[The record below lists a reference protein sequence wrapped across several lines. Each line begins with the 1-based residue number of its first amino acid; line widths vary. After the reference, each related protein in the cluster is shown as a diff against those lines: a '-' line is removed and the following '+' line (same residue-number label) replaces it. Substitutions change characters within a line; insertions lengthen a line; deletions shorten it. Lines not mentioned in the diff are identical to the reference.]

1 MASMWGFAD
10 FIKEYNIA
18 GMAVAFVMGQ
28 KVAEWV
34 WSLMTDVITPLLLSP
49 AMEAAGADNIGDLVT
64 AGWVKYGNFLS
75 TTIDFLVV
83 AFVMYLLVI
92 YLVKKFLGDDT
103 DVSPA

>member
-1 MASMWGFAD
+1 MWGFAA

-28 KVAEWV
+28 KVAAWV
-34 WSLMTDVITPLLLSP
+34 WSLMTDVVTPALLAP
-49 AMEAAGADNIGDLVT
+49 AMQKAGVENITDLAT
-64 AGWVKYGNFLS
+64 DGGIMYGSFLAN
-75 TTIDFLVV
+75 TIDFLVV
-83 AFVMYLLVI
+83 AFIMYLLVI